1 MKKILLSILLLFM
14 NVMVVQAYTIN
25 DLYER
30 LNDLRMAQE
39 LYDSLSSKDINEIK
53 NKLKNI
59 NTLVDSLYSEI
70 NKLDKE
76 IMAYQ
81 EEIDKYKEEVNQM
94 MIFYQV
100 LDNPQGYIEYVMDA
114 NDYVNLVYRKM
125 AIKQITEYYDN
136 KIEVINNNIKE
147 IQEKR
152 EDLSRQ
158 IENVNKEREKYK
170 RLELVLKGSNSETGS
185 FTTTIQDDIY
195 SIMEEIN
202 LYKSKGCKD
211 SDNLS
216 FCLNTYNDS
225 DLVYPLV
232 RGCVSK
238 NYDANNH
245 KGIDLACNSEGK
257 NVYASGSGVVS
268 RIVNRAS
275 CGGNIV
281 FIYHNV
287 RGREYTTIYAH
298 LLEIKVLP
306 GQVVNKDTVIGTVG
320 GESTAVKNGGYDRCT
335 TGAHLHYAVGY
346 GYHAYDYEIY
356 LFEPRYLNDYPDI
369 LKGYF
374 DR

>member
-76 IMAYQ
+76 IMTYQ

-158 IENVNKEREKYK
+158 IENVNKERKKYK

-195 SIMEEIN
+195 SIMEEID
-202 LYKSKGCKD
+202 LYKSRGCKD

-216 FCLNTYNDS
+216 FCFNTYNDS
-225 DLVYPLV
+225 DLVYPL
-232 RGCVSK
+232 
-238 NYDANNH
+238 
-245 KGIDLACNSEGK
+245 
-257 NVYASGSGVVS
+257 
-268 RIVNRAS
+268 
-275 CGGNIV
+275 
-281 FIYHNV
+281 
-287 RGREYTTIYAH
+287 
-298 LLEIKVLP
+298 
-306 GQVVNKDTVIGTVG
+306 
-320 GESTAVKNGGYDRCT
+320 
-335 TGAHLHYAVGY
+335 
-346 GYHAYDYEIY
+346 
-356 LFEPRYLNDYPDI
+356 
-369 LKGYF
+369 
-374 DR
+374 